1 MAGQIS
7 RRVRAAVLAVLTA
20 LASGCAMQTVAASQA
35 SCTAYGFH
43 PGSERYAECV
53 ADEQHR
59 STVRLRP
66 SAAPNVCFG
75 DTRFVRCL

>member
-20 LASGCAMQTVAASQA
+20 LTGGCAMQTVATSQA
-35 SCTAYGFH
+35 SCTAFGFR

-59 STVRLRP
+59 NTVRLRP
-66 SAAPNVCFG
+66 SATPNVCFG